1 MTRKRNGD
9 EQVKTGWAGDSKG
22 GLVRWGME
30 TETRIEK
37 KEKEKAKPCCEEE
50 LASRREEYLA
60 ARREEKLVSKRK
72 REKKRKSVKVKS
84 DDGVGS
90 SKDVE
95 TEGHIYGLVSTESFL
110 GTCNFYNSNWLFR
123 LFDDLVVMKV
133 TVDQEIDLFFNI
145 FWLVLAGFLV
155 PLLIMLLFPD
165 LFKFKIICFLAHL
178 ACFFAHLGLH
188 LLD

>member
-1 MTRKRNGD
+1 
-9 EQVKTGWAGDSKG
+9 
-22 GLVRWGME
+22 ME
-30 TETRIEK
+30 TKTRIEK

-50 LASRREEYLA
+50 LVSRREEYLA

-90 SKDVE
+90 SKEVE
-95 TEGHIYGLVSTESFL
+95 TEGHIHGLVSTESFL

-123 LFDDLVVMKV
+123 QFDDLAVMKV

-178 ACFFAHLGLH
+178 ACFLAHLGLH

>member
-30 TETRIEK
+30 TKTRIEK

-50 LASRREEYLA
+50 LVSRREEYLA

-90 SKDVE
+90 SKDE
-95 TEGHIYGLVSTESFL
+95 EEGHIHDLVSTESF
-110 GTCNFYNSNWLFR
+110 
-123 LFDDLVVMKV
+123 
-133 TVDQEIDLFFNI
+133 
-145 FWLVLAGFLV
+145 
-155 PLLIMLLFPD
+155 
-165 LFKFKIICFLAHL
+165 
-178 ACFFAHLGLH
+178 
-188 LLD
+188 